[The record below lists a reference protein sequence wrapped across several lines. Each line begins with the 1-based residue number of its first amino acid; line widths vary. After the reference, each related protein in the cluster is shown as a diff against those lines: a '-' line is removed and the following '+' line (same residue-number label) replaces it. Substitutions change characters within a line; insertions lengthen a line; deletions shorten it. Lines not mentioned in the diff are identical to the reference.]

1 MPYKQPL
8 AFNPLQATLF
18 CQICTMSRSRKK
30 PIPKVVVE
38 FGKKIKELRTERK
51 MSQMD
56 VGAALGIDRENIR
69 KYEKGIQEPKLST
82 VVKFAEVFN
91 ISFDELLQFDNK

>member
-1 MPYKQPL
+1 
-8 AFNPLQATLF
+8 
-18 CQICTMSRSRKK
+18 MSRLRKK